1 MWKYFGTFV
10 NAITVLCGS
19 GIGLYLRRRG
29 KNAAGKTSGREPLP
43 DTMMACLGLCTIFAA
58 ASGLLS
64 PESGVQAIIVV
75 ASMVLG
81 LLIGYGLRLDDR
93 INSLGDH
100 LVKKTG
106 GAQGVSNP
114 AAGFV
119 TACMLFCIGSM
130 TILGSFEGARNG
142 AGGLDLNC
150 HTTLLI
156 KSLLDLVSST
166 CLAATYGVS
175 VMASAVFVV
184 LFQGGL
190 TLLAS
195 AIQPFLNS
203 INALPMVNCVGSLI
217 LLAIAMNLLG
227 LRKTKTADFL
237 PAIFL
242 PILICW
248 ILSLF
253 GLRV

>member
-10 NAITVLCGS
+10 NALAVVCGGS
-19 GIGLYLRRRG
+19 IGLALRRRG
-29 KNAAGKTSGREPLP
+29 KRAGSASKRDPLP

-64 PESGVQAIIVV
+64 PESGKQAIVV
-75 ASMVLG
+75 VVSMVLG
-81 LLIGYGLRLDDR
+81 LLIGYALRLDDR
-93 INSLGDH
+93 ISALGDK
-100 LVKKTG
+100 LVSKVG
-106 GAQGVSNP
+106 GDANQANP

-119 TACMLFCIGSM
+119 TACLLFCIGSM
-130 TILGSFEGARNG
+130 TILGAFEGARNPAG
-142 AGGLDLNC
+142 ALDLNC

-156 KSLLDLVSST
+156 KSLLDFVSST
-166 CLAATYGVS
+166 CLAVTYGAS
-175 VMASAVFVV
+175 VLASAAFVV

-195 AIQPFLNS
+195 FIQPFLEQ

-227 LRKTKTADFL
+227 IRKTKTADYL
-237 PAIFL
+237 PALSL

-248 ILSLF
+248 VLGLF
-253 GLRV
+253 GIRI